1 MVLPKVGILEQESSD
16 VDSYFVFAKE
26 SDLIIPVCDC
36 PLPVCVS
43 QSDAL
48 LVDVQ
53 ILTNT
58 KSEHDILLSISE
70 AM

>member
-16 VDSYFVFAKE
+16 IDSYFVFAKE

-48 LVDVQ
+48 LVNVKVLSDVESAD
-53 ILTNT
+53 LP
-58 KSEHDILLSISE
+58 
-70 AM
+70 AF

>member
-1 MVLPKVGILEQESSD
+1 MVLPKLGILEQESSN
-16 VDSYFVFAKE
+16 VNFHFVFTEE
-26 SDLIIPVCDC
+26 SDLIIPICDC
-36 PLPVCVS
+36 SLPVCVS

-58 KSEHDILLSISE
+58 KSEHNILLSISE

>member
-36 PLPVCVS
+36 SLPVCVS

-48 LVDVQ
+48 LVNVQ

-58 KSEHDILLSISE
+58 KSEHNILLSISE